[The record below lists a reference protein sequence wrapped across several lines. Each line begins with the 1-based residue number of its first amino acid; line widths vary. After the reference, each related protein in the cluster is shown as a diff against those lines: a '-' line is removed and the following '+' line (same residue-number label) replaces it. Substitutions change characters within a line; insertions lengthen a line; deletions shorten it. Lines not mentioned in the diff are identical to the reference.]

1 MAGKLMSDMNAS
13 LRQADPEVYEAIVRE
28 EKRQDEKIILIASEN
43 YASTAVLEAQGSVLT
58 NKYAEGYPGK
68 RYYGGCENVDY
79 IETLAI
85 ERAKQLFE
93 ADHANVQSHSGSTA
107 NQAAYL
113 AFMKPGDTYLAM
125 ELAHGGHLT
134 HGSPVNFSGMLYNVC
149 AYGVDAKTELIDYD
163 KLEKQALECRPKIIV
178 TGATVYPRF
187 WDWERLR
194 RIADSVGAILMA
206 DIAHI
211 AGLVAGGEHPSPVPY
226 CDVVTSTTHK
236 TLRGPRAG
244 MILCKEQYAK
254 VIDKAV
260 FPGLQGGPLE
270 HVIAAKAVCLHEAM
284 QPSFKDYQRQIR
296 LNAKAMAGALMDRGL
311 RLVSGGT
318 DNHLMLVDVSTMG
331 LTGKVAQEVL
341 DATGIVAN
349 KNMIPFDQQKP
360 MVTSGLRLGTPSVT
374 TRGMKEPEMVK
385 IADMIVRCLK
395 HTGDAPEDLAAREQV
410 AREVRELT
418 SAFPIYTR

>member
-1 MAGKLMSDMNAS
+1 MSDINAS
-13 LRQADPEVYEAIVRE
+13 LRQADPEVYEAIKRE
-28 EKRQDEKIILIASEN
+28 EKRQNDKIILIASEN
-43 YASTAVLEAQGSVLT
+43 YASMAVLEAQGSVLT
-58 NKYAEGYPGK
+58 NKYAEGYPGR

-79 IETLAI
+79 IEALAI
-85 ERAKQLFE
+85 ERAKELFE
-93 ADHANVQSHSGSTA
+93 ADHANVQPHSGSTA
-107 NQAAYL
+107 NQAVYM

-134 HGSPVNFSGMLYNVC
+134 HGSPVNFSGMQYNVC
-149 AYGVDAKTELIDYD
+149 AYGVDAQTELIDYD
-163 KLEKQALECRPKIIV
+163 ALQKQALECRPKMIV

-194 RIADSVGAILMA
+194 KIADSVDAILMS

-226 CDVVTSTTHK
+226 CDVVTFTTHK
-236 TLRGPRAG
+236 TLRGPRSG
-244 MILCKEQYAK
+244 LIVCKEQYAK
-254 VIDKAV
+254 AIDKAV

-296 LNAKAMAGALMDRGL
+296 LNAKAMADALMARGL

-318 DNHLMLVDVSTMG
+318 DNHLMLVDVSTLG

-341 DATGIVAN
+341 DV
-349 KNMIPFDQQKP
+349 D
-360 MVTSGLRLGTPSVT
+360 RH
-374 TRGMKEPEMVK
+374 R
-385 IADMIVRCLK
+385 
-395 HTGDAPEDLAAREQV
+395 REQEHDPV
-410 AREVRELT
+410 RSAEADGHQRPAAGHAVRDYSRDERAGDGENRRHDRPLPQAHGRQPRGHRRARAGRQRGQGTDRGVSDLHGVVR
-418 SAFPIYTR
+418 S